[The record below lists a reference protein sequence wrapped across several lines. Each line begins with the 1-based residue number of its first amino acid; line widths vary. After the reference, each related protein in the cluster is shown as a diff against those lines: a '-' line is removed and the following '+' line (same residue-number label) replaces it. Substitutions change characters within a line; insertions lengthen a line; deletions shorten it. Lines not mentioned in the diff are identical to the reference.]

1 MACSG
6 RERVGFGTRS
16 SGQAL
21 HSVKWIDSV
30 TDESVLTFEETEM
43 DIALIE
49 ILCIVGF
56 AVMVIVLDTAKWHS
70 SR

>member
-1 MACSG
+1 
-6 RERVGFGTRS
+6 
-16 SGQAL
+16 
-21 HSVKWIDSV
+21 
-30 TDESVLTFEETEM
+30 M